1 MIDSGAT
8 SNFINATFVTSM
20 SIPTQLRSLRQPLF
34 LIDGTPISSG
44 DITHTTCP
52 LQMDV
57 CDNHSERILFDIVSL
72 GSVAVILGLPWLRKH
87 NPTITWSPKET
98 LSFNSTFCQKYCC
111 KTISSVSQNAS
122 IISSSRLASLA
133 SSVKINKEDQSTCP
147 TTSGKETLRSPL
159 RSLARPIKHDKETT
173 INGPTVTNKEP
184 LHSLARPI
192 NNDKENNLNGPTNK
206 DKEPL
211 RSSLRSLA
219 RPIYND
225 KESRSA
231 RSPPRSTLQPLL
243 RSPLRPLLRSPPRSF
258 PELTRSLARPINHD
272 KEIPSTS
279 RSPPRSS
286 SPSIR
291 SLSPSVR
298 SPLHQAPPA
307 PTIPIKNR
315 TPISMIMGST
325 FARYAQKLPS
335 TSTGIIF
342 IRSTMETSDKAPVSI
357 PPEYS
362 EFADLFNKESAE
374 QLPEHQPWDHTMPLV
389 EGKQPPFGPIYPLSE
404 FELRSLREY
413 LDENLRKGFIRPSSS
428 PAGAPILFAKNKNGS
443 LRLCVDYRGLNAITI
458 KNRYPL
464 PLIPELLDRFRQ
476 AKYFTK
482 LDLRGAYNLVR
493 IAHGEEWKTAFRTRY
508 GHFEY
513 LVMPFGLANAPA
525 SFQGL
530 INDTL
535 RPFLDRFATAY
546 LDDIMIYSNTLE
558 EHKEHV
564 RQVLAR
570 LRSKNLFVKLEKC
583 QFHTDTTEFLGFII
597 SPKGISMDPKKVEA
611 ITSWPTP
618 TCQKDVMS
626 FLGFANFYRR
636 FVRSFSRIATP
647 LTALLKKTSL
657 RFAWTASA
665 QQAFDTLKLAFTTAP
680 ILAHFDPS
688 LPCIVEPDAS
698 DFACGGVLSQKDS
711 SGLVRPIAFL
721 SKKFSP
727 AEINYEIHDKEML
740 AIIICL
746 KEWRAYLEGAQ
757 HTISILTDHKNLEYF
772 VTTKQLNRRQVRWA
786 QLLANYDFVVK
797 YRPGIQNGKAD
808 ALSRRSDH
816 ISNQLDP
823 LRSSSLLRSDQFVF
837 ATSLFRNSFAFAT
850 LSDSDI
856 EKKITDAYA
865 HDTSLSDLI
874 KLLQAPQASL
884 DSSTL
889 ARLKHYS
896 LTDSGLLL
904 FNNLIYVP
912 NSLDLKLSILQSH
925 HDSPASGHFGH
936 ARTFELI
943 SRSYY
948 WPKLRSFVE
957 KYVNSC
963 ETCSRN
969 KPVRH
974 APFGE
979 LQSLP
984 IPSQPWESISMDFI
998 VKLPRSLDPISRAS
1012 FDSIFV
1018 VVDRLTKMAYFIPCN
1033 EDMNAPEFAQLFLQN
1048 IFTQHGLPSS
1058 IVSDRGSVFTS
1069 NFVRSLCHLA
1079 GIQQKMSTAFHPQTD
1094 GQTERINQV
1103 LEQYLRIYCNYQQD
1117 DWVSHLALAR
1127 FAYNNSEHSSTKTT
1141 PFFANYGYH
1150 PRCTI
1155 KLQSPV
1161 NSPSAEER
1169 IRYLHSLHDY
1179 LKMEIRKSLISQARY
1194 FDPHRSLA
1202 PSFAEGQQVWLLR
1215 KHIQTSRPSDKL
1227 DNKRLGPFEIIKVI
1241 SKSAVKLRLPPTM
1254 KIHPVFHV
1262 SLIEPASLDRS
1273 LHPQPTPPPPVVVD
1287 NQQEYEA
1294 EEILDSRSF
1303 RHSLQYLVKWK
1314 GYHITESTWEPAS
1327 NLKNSP
1333 SLVRSFHLK
1342 YPSKPGPRKA

>member
-1 MIDSGAT
+1 MVNVRFSHASLARPISVLAMIDSGAT
-8 SNFINATFVTSM
+8 SVFINKSFVNTM
-20 SIPTQLRSLRQPLF
+20 SIPTQLRSPPQPLF
-34 LIDGTPISSG
+34 VIDGTPISSG
-44 DITHTTCP
+44 DITHTTIP
-52 LQMDV
+52 LEMTV
-57 CDNHSERILFDIVSL
+57 NHNHSEDIQLDIVSL
-72 GSVAVILGLPWLRKH
+72 GSVTVILGLPWLRKH
-87 NPTITWSPKET
+87 VPSITWSPET
-98 LSFNSTFCQKYCC
+98 ISFNSSFCQQHCNKR
-111 KTISSVSQNAS
+111 IQPVVQESSDSVPTH
-122 IISSSRLASLA
+122 SSR
-133 SSVKINKEDQSTCP
+133 
-147 TTSGKETLRSPL
+147 SPRL
-159 RSLARPIKHDKETT
+159 VSLARPIQQ
-173 INGPTVTNKEP
+173 
-184 LHSLARPI
+184 
-192 NNDKENNLNGPTNK
+192 DKENSVNSPTYK
-206 DKEPL
+206 DKELP
-211 RSSLRSLA
+211 RSPRSLA

-225 KESRSA
+225 EENQINRPTYNGKE
-231 RSPPRSTLQPLL
+231 PL
-243 RSPLRPLLRSPPRSF
+243 
-258 PELTRSLARPINHD
+258 RSLARPIHHDKETCINNPTSLDSSSRSLVPPASPINHD
-272 KEIPSTS
+272 KESPSPLKVNSVHPSVRLAAPSVRWRAPPSHLVTS
-279 RSPPRSS
+279 SVRSIPRST
-286 SPSIR
+286 R
-291 SLSPSVR
+291 SVR
-298 SPLHQAPPA
+298 SPDPVSVP
-307 PTIPIKNR
+307 IPVQNR
-315 TPISMIMGST
+315 TPISFIMAST
-325 FARYAQKLPS
+325 FARYVQKLPS
-335 TSTGIIF
+335 SSTGVIF
-342 IRSTMETSDKAPVSI
+342 IRSTVESPEPAPVSL

-362 EFADLFNKESAE
+362 EFADLFDKKSAE
-374 QLPEHQPWDHTMPLV
+374 QLPEHQPWDHTIPLV
-389 EGKQPPFGPIYPLSE
+389 DGKQPPFGPIYPLSE

-413 LDENLRKGFIRPSSS
+413 LDENIRKGFIRPSSS

-443 LRLCVDYRGLNAITI
+443 LRLCVDYRGLNAITV

-482 LDLRGAYNLVR
+482 LDLRGAYNLIR

-546 LDDIMIYSNTLE
+546 LDDIMVYSNTLE

-564 RQVLAR
+564 KQVLAR

-583 QFHTDTTEFLGFII
+583 QFHTDTTEFLGFVI
-597 SPKGISMDPKKVEA
+597 SPQGISMDPKKVEA

-618 TCQKDVMS
+618 TCQKDIMS

-636 FVRSFSRIATP
+636 FVRSFSRITTP
-647 LTALLKKTSL
+647 LTALLKKTSP
-657 RFAWTASA
+657 RFVWTDSA
-665 QQAFDTLKLAFTTAP
+665 QQAFDTLKVAFTTAP

-688 LPCIVEPDAS
+688 LPCIIEPDAS
-698 DFACGGVLSQKDS
+698 DFACGGVLSQKDA
-711 SGLVRPIAFL
+711 SGFPRPIAFL
-721 SKKFSP
+721 SRKFTP
-727 AEINYEIHDKEML
+727 AEVHYEIHDKEML

-797 YRPGIQNGKAD
+797 YRPGAQNGKAD

-816 ISNQLDP
+816 ASTQLDP
-823 LRSSSLLRSDQFVF
+823 LRSSSLLRSDQFIF
-837 ATSLFRNSFAFAT
+837 ASSHFARSFAFAT
-850 LSDSDI
+850 VSDPDI
-856 EKKITDAYA
+856 EKSIKDAYPK
-865 HDTSLSDLI
+865 DKSLSEIISLLKQPQTSLD
-874 KLLQAPQASL
+874 P
-884 DSSTL
+884 SSL

-896 LTDSGLLL
+896 LTESGLLL
-904 FNNLIYVP
+904 FDNLIYVP
-912 NSLDLKLSILQSH
+912 NSLDVKLSILQTY
-925 HDSPASGHFGH
+925 HDSPSSGHFGH

-943 SRSYY
+943 TRSYY

-957 KYVNSC
+957 RYVNSC
-963 ETCSRN
+963 ETCNRN

-984 IPSQPWESISMDFI
+984 VPSQPWESISMDFI
-998 VKLPRSLDPISRAS
+998 VKLPRSLDPISHAS

-1033 EDMNAPEFAQLFLQN
+1033 EDMDAPEIAQLFLQN
-1048 IFTQHGLPSS
+1048 IFTQHGLPKS
-1058 IVSDRGSVFTS
+1058 IISDRGSVFTS
-1069 NFVRSLCHLA
+1069 RFVRSLCQLA

-1103 LEQYLRIYCNYQQD
+1103 LEQYLRIYCNYQQN

-1150 PRCTI
+1150 PRCTVR
-1155 KLQSPV
+1155 LHGPV

-1169 IRYLHSLHDY
+1169 IRFLRSLHDY
-1179 LKMEIRKSLISQARY
+1179 LKVEIRKSLTSQARY

-1202 PSFAEGQQVWLLR
+1202 PSFAPGQKVWLLR

-1227 DNKRLGPFEIIKVI
+1227 DNKRLGPFEIAKVI
-1241 SKSAVKLRLPPTM
+1241 SKSAVKLILPPTM

-1273 LHPQPTPPPPVVVD
+1273 LHPQPTPPPPVIVD

-1294 EEILDSRSF
+1294 EEILDSRLF
-1303 RHSLQYLVKWK
+1303 RHRLQYLVRWK
-1314 GYHITESTWEPAS
+1314 GYPLSESTWEPVT
-1327 NLKNSP
+1327 NLRNSP
-1333 SLVRSFHLK
+1333 SLVRSFHLS
-1342 YPSKPGPRKA
+1342 YPAKPGPTV

>member
-1 MIDSGAT
+1 MVDSGAT
-8 SNFINATFVTSM
+8 SNFINTSFVKSM
-20 SIPTQLRSLRQPLF
+20 SIPTQLRSVRQPLF

-44 DITHTTCP
+44 DITHTTVP
-52 LQMDV
+52 LQMNV
-57 CDNHSERILFDIVSL
+57 NYNHSESILFDIVSL
-72 GSVAVILGLPWLRKH
+72 GSVPVILGLPWLRKH
-87 NPTITWSPKET
+87 NPSIIWSPEET
-98 LSFNSTFCQKYCC
+98 LKFNSPFCLQHCC
-111 KTISSVSQNAS
+111 KSFQSASPDTSPTRSPPARSPPTRSPPARQSSVESNKDAPACPTNLGKEPTSQ
-122 IISSSRLASLA
+122 LARSARSLA
-133 SSVKINKEDQSTCP
+133 CPILQDKENQINSPINNDKE
-147 TTSGKETLRSPL
+147 PL
-159 RSLARPIKHDKETT
+159 RSLARPIYQ
-173 INGPTVTNKEP
+173 
-184 LHSLARPI
+184 
-192 NNDKENNLNGPTNK
+192 DKENNLSNPTNSG
-206 DKEPL
+206 KESICSP
-211 RSSLRSLA
+211 LRSLA
-219 RPIYND
+219 CPIRNLKD
-225 KESRSA
+225 KDSSTSIKMA
-231 RSPPRSTLQPLL
+231 SLRSPPS
-243 RSPLRPLLRSPPRSF
+243 LLRSPPRSVRLTT
-258 PELTRSLARPINHD
+258 PPVRSSRPLARSSIVPTRSPSSLRST
-272 KEIPSTS
+272 IPS
-279 RSPPRSS
+279 
-286 SPSIR
+286 
-291 SLSPSVR
+291 
-298 SPLHQAPPA
+298 QD
-307 PTIPIKNR
+307 R
-315 TPISMIMGST
+315 TPISFIMGST

-335 TSTGIIF
+335 SSTGIIF
-342 IRSTMETSDKAPVSI
+342 IRSTVEEPDKASVSV

-362 EFADLFNKESAE
+362 DFADLFDKKTAE
-374 QLPEHQPWDHTMPLV
+374 VLPVHQPWDHTMPLI

-558 EHKEHV
+558 EHKDHV

-583 QFHTDTTEFLGFII
+583 QFHTDTTDFLGFII

-611 ITSWPTP
+611 ITSWPIP

-636 FVRSFSRIATP
+636 FVRSFSRIAIP
-647 LTALLKKTSL
+647 LTALLKKTSS
-657 RFAWTASA
+657 RFAWTDSA
-665 QQAFDTLKLAFTTAP
+665 QQAFDTLKLAFTSAP

-698 DFACGGVLSQKDS
+698 DFACGGVLSQKDT

-721 SKKFSP
+721 SRKFAP

-797 YRPGIQNGKAD
+797 YRPGVQNGKAD

-816 ISNQLDP
+816 ISTQLDP
-823 LRSSSLLRSDQFVF
+823 LRSSSLLRPEQVLF
-837 ATSLFRNSFAFAT
+837 ATSLFGTSFAFAT

-856 EKKITDAYA
+856 ENKIIDAYA
-865 HDTSLSDLI
+865 HDKSLSEII
-874 KLLQAPQASL
+874 KLLQQSQTASSSL

-904 FNNLIYVP
+904 FDNLIYVP

-925 HDSPASGHFGH
+925 HDSPSSGHFGH

-957 KYVNSC
+957 KYINSC
-963 ETCSRN
+963 ETCNRN

-984 IPSQPWESISMDFI
+984 VPSQPWESISMDFI

-1048 IFTQHGLPSS
+1048 IFTQHGLPQS

-1069 NFVRSLCHLA
+1069 NFVRSLCQLA

-1161 NSPSAEER
+1161 NSPSAQER
-1169 IRYLHSLHDY
+1169 IRYLRSLHDY
-1179 LKMEIRKSLISQARY
+1179 LKTEIRKSLISQARY

-1202 PSFAEGQQVWLLR
+1202 PSFTEGQKVWLLR

-1241 SKSAVKLRLPPTM
+1241 SKSAVKLGLPPTM

-1273 LHPQPTPPPPVVVD
+1273 LHPQPIPPPPIIVD

-1303 RHSLQYLVKWK
+1303 RHQLQYLVKWK
-1314 GYHITESTWEPAS
+1314 GYHISESTWEPAS

-1342 YPSKPGPRKA
+1342 YPSKPGPIKA